1 MFFFFLLV
9 YIDSDSRPQTAKV
22 TEKGGLVLTK
32 VEDGKYTAEVEYE
45 QKLTLMSELEGHDKI
60 EKEVTIGAEDKTEDL
75 KMVKSKVCISQIT
88 HLFTLPNS
96 YLIVVY
102 LNCDCGPQNSKGYR
116 KGRIG
121 TYQG

>member
-1 MFFFFLLV
+1 M
-9 YIDSDSRPQTAKV
+9 DPKTAKV

-32 VEDGKYTAEVEYE
+32 DEDGKYTAEVEYE

-75 KMVKSKVCISQIT
+75 NMVKSKVYTSQIT
-88 HLFTLPNS
+88 HLFRLPTSN
-96 YLIVVY
+96 LIVVY
-102 LNCDCGPQNSKGYR
+102 VNCDCGPQNSKGYR